1 MLLIVVEI
9 PNSVEDFSQAF
20 GGTAIEHFEFP
31 QGTKIIDSCFSDSE
45 YLRSVVIPKTVISCD
60 EAFADCE
67 VLERVELE
75 DGISELSDYAFFHC
89 PALKVLRIPESVKKF
104 GKMAV
109 GIMEDREYD
118 KTHMAFKIKGYNT
131 VSFFQIIG
139 VQGSQAEQYAKINKI
154 SFVNESKE
162 IKLY

>member
-1 MLLIVVEI
+1 M
-9 PNSVEDFSQAF
+9 
-20 GGTAIEHFEFP
+20 
-31 QGTKIIDSCFSDSE
+31 
-45 YLRSVVIPKTVISCD
+45 RSVTIPKTVISCD

-67 VLERVELE
+67 VLEHVELE

-89 PALKVLRIPESVKKF
+89 LALKELKIPESVNKF

-118 KTHMAFKIKGYNT
+118 KAHMAFKIRGHKT
-131 VSFFQIIG
+131 VPFFKIIG
-139 VQGSQAEQYAKINKI
+139 MQDSQAEQYAKINKI
-154 SFVNESKE
+154 CFENESKE